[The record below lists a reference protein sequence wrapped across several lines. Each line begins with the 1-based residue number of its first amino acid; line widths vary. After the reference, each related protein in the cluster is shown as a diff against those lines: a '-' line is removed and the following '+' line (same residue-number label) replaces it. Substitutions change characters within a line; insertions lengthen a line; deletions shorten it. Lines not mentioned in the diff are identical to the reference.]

1 MRKTA
6 RSYTGSA
13 LLYSAAQ
20 RVLTALGIVSVMW
33 LLSAWAL
40 GWL

>member
-6 RSYTGSA
+6 RLYTGSA
-13 LLYSAAQ
+13 LLYSAGQ
-20 RVLTALGIVSVMW
+20 RMLGAVIVIVLMW

-40 GWL
+40 GWV